1 VSATRI
7 AFTMRHAFA
16 LVVLL
21 AAAPLAAQNLHFP
34 SDTPSVG
41 TCNAIPF
48 GTATPGGFSNCRMQ
62 LRFTAAE
69 LGGVANLITGLG
81 FAPCGTGRA
90 NFGALQVVIDH
101 IPAQQPWSTTFA
113 ANLSQSAVTVLDG
126 VNYSWNVTAN
136 VWNEIGLQTFFVF
149 NGVDDVIVDITTT
162 TATSPGSFRR
172 DVRPRLISFTGTGP
186 APAAGSITNTGTK
199 IEVSMLMARTSSHG
213 VGCAGGNGVPTLGFS
228 GSAQQGGAITFQAS
242 NGLPA
247 GIGLLAF
254 GFTNAAPYPF
264 DLGILGAPGC
274 SAYSDLSV
282 SAALLLDPTGAAA
295 LPLAIP
301 AGLSG
306 FRFFTQFAPLDLGAN
321 AFGFTT
327 SNYLNVLTGN

>member
-1 VSATRI
+1 MRYAL
-7 AFTMRHAFA
+7 AFT
-16 LVVLL
+16 VLL
-21 AAAPLAAQNLHFP
+21 AAAPLAAQNYWFP
-34 SDTPSVG
+34 SNTPTTG

-48 GTATPGGFSNCRMQ
+48 GTASLGGFSNCRMQ

-90 NFGALQVVIDH
+90 NFGALRVVVDH
-101 IPAQQPWSTTFA
+101 IPAQQSLSTTFD
-113 ANLSQSAVTVLDG
+113 ANLTPAAVTVLAG
-126 VNYSWNVTAN
+126 ANYGWNVTADT
-136 VWNEIGLQTFFVF
+136 WNEIGLQTFFVC

-162 TATSPGSFRR
+162 AATSPGSFRR
-172 DVRPRLISFTGTGP
+172 DVRPRLIAFTGTGP
-186 APAAGSITNTGTK
+186 VPATGSISNTGTK

-213 VGCAGGNGVPTLGFS
+213 AGCAGGNGVPALGFT
-228 GSAQQGGAITFQAS
+228 GSAQMGGAITFQAS

-264 DLGILGAPGC
+264 DLGVLGAPGC
-274 SAYSDLSV
+274 SAYSDQSV
-282 SAALLLDPTGAAA
+282 TAALLLGPTGAAA

-301 AGLSG
+301 ANLSG
-306 FRFFTQFAPLDLGAN
+306 FRFFTQFAALDLGAN